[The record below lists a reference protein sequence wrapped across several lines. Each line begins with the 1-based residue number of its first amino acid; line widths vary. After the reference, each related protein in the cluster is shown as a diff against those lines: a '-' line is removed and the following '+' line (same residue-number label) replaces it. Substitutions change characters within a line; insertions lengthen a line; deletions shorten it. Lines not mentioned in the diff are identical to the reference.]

1 MPAVHSVIGS
11 YRLLRGRGQVLRVL
25 ESARGLFE
33 ATETP
38 VSARTE
44 WLSAWLA
51 AFDAVEPI
59 AVVAG
64 DPTDPTGLACLAVA
78 RLGPLRTVTLLG
90 DGPSDYGRIPVRD
103 ERAAEAVAVGIANL
117 LRALPRPWRLRLAQL
132 PVDDPVAARVQR
144 VLPAAR
150 LEPGQS
156 CPRLTIS
163 PDRTLEQ
170 HMSSSGRRAA
180 RQGRDRLAKTGL
192 ESSIDRTREPAEIYR
207 LLPAIVALHRTRDH
221 ALGRR
226 SDLDGEPRRR
236 FYIDVVGRLAE
247 IDAIELFTLRL
258 EGELVAF
265 FLGLRDVI
273 GGRTVYRSWDGRI
286 SSGYPHLALGRV
298 LRAHLIEAILADP
311 VVDEIDWMRG
321 ELQHKM
327 LAVTHAQPAQQL
339 LAESSPMVD
348 TVLRYATLTR
358 HQVRD
363 HLPGRVRRL
372 IRGHG

>member
-11 YRLLRGRGQVLRVL
+11 YRLLRGRGQVSRVL

-33 ATETP
+33 ATGTP
-38 VSARTE
+38 VPARTE
-44 WLSAWLA
+44 WLSCWLA
-51 AFDAVEPI
+51 AFEAVEPV

-64 DPTDPTGLACLAVA
+64 DPTEPTGLACLAVT
-78 RLGPLRTVTLLG
+78 RLGPFRTVTLVG
-90 DGPSDYGRIPVRD
+90 DGPSDYGRMPVRD
-103 ERAAEAVAVGIANL
+103 EAAAEAVAAGIVSL
-117 LRALPRPWRLRLAQL
+117 LTAMPRPWRLRLAQL
-132 PVDDPVAARVQR
+132 PVDDPVASRLRTA
-144 VLPAAR
+144 LPGAR
-150 LEPGQS
+150 LEPGQN

-163 PDRTLEQ
+163 PGRTLEQ

-192 ESSIDRTREPAEIYR
+192 RSSIARIRDPAEIR
-207 LLPAIVALHRTRDH
+207 QLLPDIVALHRGRDH

-226 SDLDGEPRRR
+226 SDLDGQPRRR
-236 FYIDVVGRLAE
+236 FYVAVVSQLAD
-247 IDAIELFTLRL
+247 IGAIELFTLRL

-265 FLGLRDVI
+265 FLGLRDESTA
-273 GGRTVYRSWDGRI
+273 GTVYRSWDGRI

-311 VVDEIDWMRG
+311 DVGEIDWMRG

-339 LAESSPMVD
+339 LAESSPLVD
-348 TVLRYATLTR
+348 VVIRYTNLTR

-363 HLPGRVRRL
+363 HLPDRLRRL
-372 IRGHG
+372 IRGRG